1 MEYKDL
7 ERVNSEIKTVDIK
20 GKDYAEVPKRVTAF
34 RKLFPEGTIETEII
48 SCNNG
53 VCVFKA
59 IAKDGDK
66 VLGTGHAYEKEG
78 STFINK
84 TSYIENCVPLN
95 SQILTREGWKY
106 YYQLHEGEDVL
117 SYNMEAGKMEF
128 CSLIRVN
135 AYTDRPLLEMI
146 SSRFRVRCTSLHKWL
161 ARTQYKGISKVAT
174 EELTNSWK
182 IVQAVEQDIEPS
194 EIGKKLGWLMC
205 DCNIVTAGGMA
216 SSGYISQS
224 KYIEEVSILFGS
236 GKLTKKY
243 NENWKDNYEWFVPA
257 TQVRS
262 ILGHF
267 GMANYH
273 DLPYAMAKADISDV
287 KGCYESMMLADGEAK
302 GFSSTY
308 RELVDAIQIMC
319 ARLGIATTFIT
330 ERTMEKSTKP
340 IYTIGIKK
348 TDGAWFSEL
357 TVRNIPPQDVWC
369 PTTENGT
376 WVMRQDGFVTLTSN
390 CETSAVG
397 RALGFVGIGIETSIA
412 SYEEVQNAKNN
423 QNKSKPVQQNAI
435 NRDEAINRIKE
446 LSKEKDISI
455 EDVCSIARV
464 KKLEDLEDARL
475 PYCIKYLEEL

>member
-34 RKLFPEGTIETEII
+34 RKLFPEGTIETEVI

-66 VLGTGHAYEKEG
+66 ILGTGHAYEKEG

-84 TSYIENCVPLN
+84 TSYIE
-95 SQILTREGWKY
+95 
-106 YYQLHEGEDVL
+106 
-117 SYNMEAGKMEF
+117 
-128 CSLIRVN
+128 
-135 AYTDRPLLEMI
+135 
-146 SSRFRVRCTSLHKWL
+146 
-161 ARTQYKGISKVAT
+161 
-174 EELTNSWK
+174 
-182 IVQAVEQDIEPS
+182 
-194 EIGKKLGWLMC
+194 
-205 DCNIVTAGGMA
+205 
-216 SSGYISQS
+216 
-224 KYIEEVSILFGS
+224 
-236 GKLTKKY
+236 
-243 NENWKDNYEWFVPA
+243 
-257 TQVRS
+257 
-262 ILGHF
+262 
-267 GMANYH
+267 
-273 DLPYAMAKADISDV
+273 
-287 KGCYESMMLADGEAK
+287 
-302 GFSSTY
+302 
-308 RELVDAIQIMC
+308 
-319 ARLGIATTFIT
+319 
-330 ERTMEKSTKP
+330 
-340 IYTIGIKK
+340 
-348 TDGAWFSEL
+348 
-357 TVRNIPPQDVWC
+357 
-369 PTTENGT
+369 
-376 WVMRQDGFVTLTSN
+376 N

-423 QNKSKPVQQNAI
+423 QNKSKPVQQSTI